1 MIFVPFIVSVII
13 GIAAFVVL
21 SFYFMFSGQG
31 YRYDVG
37 WLLTDVDPYLWA
49 SFGAAIAISVSVVGA
64 ASGIFYTGVSIMGA
78 GIRVPAIIAKNLVS
92 IIFCEAVAIYGL
104 IMALLLVTKINKYS
118 EHSTDPANADIIF
131 GNAFYAFVIFGAGV
145 TAGFTNLACGV
156 SVGIVGSG
164 AALADA
170 QNKTLFVKV
179 LIIEIFASAIGLF
192 GIIIGI
198 IMSTKGEFQTIK

>member
-1 MIFVPFIVSVII
+1 
-13 GIAAFVVL
+13 
-21 SFYFMFSGQG
+21 MFSGQG

-92 IIFCEAVAIYGL
+92 FIFCEAVAIYGL